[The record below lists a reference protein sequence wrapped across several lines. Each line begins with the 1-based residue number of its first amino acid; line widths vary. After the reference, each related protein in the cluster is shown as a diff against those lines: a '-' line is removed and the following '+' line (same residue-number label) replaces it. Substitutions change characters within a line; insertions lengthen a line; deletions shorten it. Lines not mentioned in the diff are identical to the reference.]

1 MVLYRVGEWPCWL
14 VGGNGGS
21 KRNHAVHMAAPV
33 PGLIMG
39 GLGRTPYRFKYIVMK
54 ATQSVQ
60 PATPEPLR
68 GAL

>member
-39 GLGRTPYRFKYIVMK
+39 VWAEHRIDLNT
-54 ATQSVQ
+54 S
-60 PATPEPLR
+60 
-68 GAL
+68 